1 MYFRYEVFL
10 IPFLIPD
17 NFTIA
22 GEVNIDADITDPTT
36 NITLHINDITI
47 HEDEVT
53 VTTID
58 DDNREALKFLH
69 IFENFDLIC

>member
-1 MYFRYEVFL
+1 M

-58 DDNREALKFLH
+58 DNREALKFWN
-69 IFENFDLIC
+69 IFEIFHLTLFPSPI